1 MMAGMTSTPL
11 EAVLSSVPVL
21 TLPHVSAESLVTPQ
35 RVAVALSIVGTVLGA
50 VLLRWVLH
58 RAIGRVVNSAL
69 ARAARHQSQAPR
81 RASRVLA
88 QASGLDET
96 RRTQRAATMG
106 AVLASTST
114 FVIFAMAL
122 LTVMAT
128 LGLQLAPLLASAGV
142 AGVALGF
149 GAQSLVKD
157 FLSGIFMI
165 FEDQYGVG
173 DVVDAG
179 SASGTV
185 EAVGLRVTRSPTAST
200 VPLATSRSTA
210 SPTPYWSSKIM
221 KMPDRKS
228 LTRLWAPKPIATPT
242 MPALAISGPTG

>member
-11 EAVLSSVPVL
+11 ESVLSSVPML

-96 RRTQRAATMG
+96 RRTQRAATMAIACG
-106 AVLASTST
+106 WNHW
-114 FVIFAMAL
+114 
-122 LTVMAT
+122 
-128 LGLQLAPLLASAGV
+128 
-142 AGVALGF
+142 
-149 GAQSLVKD
+149 
-157 FLSGIFMI
+157 
-165 FEDQYGVG
+165 
-173 DVVDAG
+173 
-179 SASGTV
+179 
-185 EAVGLRVTRSPTAST
+185 
-200 VPLATSRSTA
+200 SRD
-210 SPTPYWSSKIM
+210 W
-221 KMPDRKS
+221 R
-228 LTRLWAPKPIATPT
+228 
-242 MPALAISGPTG
+242 